1 MSIIES
7 CQILLPKHENT
18 VAAGRF
24 LSKSLYRMPLT
35 ILLSGELGNGKT
47 TFFQGLAEGLGV
59 RGHVTSPTFPIEQRY
74 VTEHWGDLLHID
86 LYRLLPASAREIVA
100 TTDDHSGIRCIEWAQ
115 RLDVDL
121 EQWFPH
127 SIDILFSEDAST
139 RAGGR
144 NGRTLEATFRD
155 IRLPPPTDIEGWR
168 KEVMLPPWIVAHC
181 HAVADL
187 SRTFA
192 GALRKHGI
200 PVRTEAL
207 TAAGELHDLLRIV
220 DLRPEAAPKGS
231 PTPSSEEQ
239 ACWEKWQ
246 TLFAD
251 LSHEEAVA
259 TFLRER
265 GYAELGDIVAVH
277 GLKLPSPLRATTE
290 QKLLF
295 YTDKRV
301 KEDKVVSLEERFRDF
316 RERYGK
322 GKESDRSRVWYE
334 EAQKLEKELFPN
346 GVPL

>member
-1 MSIIES
+1 
-7 CQILLPKHENT
+7 
-18 VAAGRF
+18 
-24 LSKSLYRMPLT
+24 
-35 ILLSGELGNGKT
+35 
-47 TFFQGLAEGLGV
+47 
-59 RGHVTSPTFPIEQRY
+59 
-74 VTEHWGDLLHID
+74 
-86 LYRLLPASAREIVA
+86 
-100 TTDDHSGIRCIEWAQ
+100 
-115 RLDVDL
+115 
-121 EQWFPH
+121 
-127 SIDILFSEDAST
+127 
-139 RAGGR
+139 
-144 NGRTLEATFRD
+144 LEATFRD
-155 IRLPPPTDIEGWR
+155 IRLPSPTDIEGWR

-322 GKESDRSRVWYE
+322 GKESDRTRVWYE
-334 EAQKLEKELFPN
+334 EAQKLAPKPLAFLWIVDITEETRPIPISTFMLPDDSAPGPDDRFGAHQPAEQVRSATLYVTWFSGGLRAIDISN
-346 GVPL
+346 PYLPTEVGFYVPLPGRGQKTVQSNDVYHREDGLLFLIDRFDGLEILESQL